1 MKRVLA
7 AFIATAGLAVSALP
21 GYAHAHDEHAAAA
34 HPAVGSHVVFLYY
47 KDVEAAARFYGDVVG
62 LKKTFDEGWVKMF
75 QITEYS
81 YVGLVDETRGY
92 HKAPTSTASVMLSM
106 ETTEIESW
114 YERLK
119 EKGAPFLKEL
129 DLNSK
134 SPLVN
139 SILLKDPGGYTVEF
153 FRWKKK

>member
-7 AFIATAGLAVSALP
+7 AFIATAGLAIGALP
-21 GYAHAHDEHAAAA
+21 AVAHEEGAKPAAA
-34 HPAVGSHVVFLYY
+34 HPQVGSHVVFLYY
-47 KDVEAAARFYGDVVG
+47 KDVEAAARFYSDVIG

-92 HKAPTSTASVMLSM
+92 HKAPAATPSVMLSM
-106 ETTEIESW
+106 ETTELEAW
-114 YERLK
+114 YKRLK
-119 EKGAPFLKEL
+119 AKNATFIKEL
-129 DLNSK
+129 DLDRP

-139 SILLKDPGGYTVEF
+139 AILLKDPGGYTVEF